1 MVAANMMS
9 AGVRTIGTDETV
21 PGALRLFTEGHKV
34 LVSVDSKGVVTGAVT
49 PGSLME
55 AFPSGKF
62 DNANAP
68 DSVSKALVKESAE
81 KGFATV
87 RPHAG
92 MDEVRAAFAR
102 PRDAG
107 FVVVTDDC
115 GRPLGV
121 IFPEDVLRRIWRYAT
136 TR

>member
-9 AGVRTIGTDETV
+9 AGVRTIGNDETA
-21 PGALRLFTEGHKV
+21 PAALRLFAEGHRV
-34 LVSVDSKGVVTGAVT
+34 LVSVDGNGVLLGAVT

-55 AFPSGKF
+55 ALPSNGAGG
-62 DNANAP
+62 ANAP
-68 DSVSKALVKESAE
+68 EPIGKAFIKDEA

-102 PRDAG
+102 QSAG
-107 FVVVTDDC
+107 FVVVIDDC
-115 GRPLGV
+115 GRPLGI
-121 IFPEDVLRRIWRYAT
+121 IFPEDVLRRIWKYAAT
-136 TR
+136 Q

>member
-9 AGVRTIGTDETV
+9 AGVRTIGPDETV
-21 PGALRLFTEGHKV
+21 PGALRLFAEGFRV
-34 LVSVDSKGVVTGAVT
+34 LVSVDGKGVVRGAVT
-49 PGSLME
+49 PGSFIE
-55 AFPSGKF
+55 ALPSNGLDGAK
-62 DNANAP
+62 AP
-68 DSVSKALVKESAE
+68 DPVDKALIKDEA

-92 MDEVRAAFAR
+92 MDEVRAAFSR

-107 FVVVTDDC
+107 FVIVIDDC